1 METVNKHY
9 CIFEINKVT
18 KKYQVVDYY
27 NDYSSADEMC
37 KSMNNFLSP
46 DAPVYF
52 CVRCLEQDEFDN
64 IQNYSPY
71 ISAIII
77 QSVI

>member
-1 METVNKHY
+1 MESVNKHY
-9 CIFEINKVT
+9 CIFEINKVS

-27 NDYSSADEMC
+27 YDYDVADKMC
-37 KSMNNFLSP
+37 QSMNNFLSS

-52 CVRCLEQDEFDN
+52 CVRCLEKEEFDN
-64 IQNYSPY
+64 IQNYSPF